1 MNEIMQL
8 LQNKVGL
15 NEEQSRAVV
24 QVVAS
29 HLQARLPESMQSM
42 VMPLLGL
49 QAEGQTAE
57 GASGASGGLGG
68 MLGSF
73 EGMFE
78 KKG

>member
-24 QVVAS
+24 QVIAT
-29 HLQARLPESMQSM
+29 HLQARLPEALQGA

-49 QAEGQTAE
+49 HANSQVAEGESSAP
-57 GASGASGGLGG
+57 GG
-68 MLGSF
+68 MLGAV
-73 EGMFE
+73 EGMF

>member
-24 QVVAS
+24 QVLAT
-29 HLQARLPESMQSM
+29 HLQARLPESLQGV

-49 QAEGQTAE
+49 QADSQAAE
-57 GASGASGGLGG
+57 GESGGLGG
-68 MLGSF
+68 MLGAV
-73 EGMFE
+73 EGMF